1 MGGGILKK
9 VLTGFVVLLL
19 IITASNMILKKSS
32 NKTASVNTEAIES
45 TLVKSMEETKAE
57 KKKLEQFLTKSAKE
71 LKDNGFKVGLGF
83 SHEERNVTVQVQ
95 NKAFLEAN
103 KTNIEKIIHNMANM
117 IGFQN
122 YTVDFLVLDNY
133 PALSEED
140 EKQRETMMQ
149 VIEEISAL
157 LKEKGCPSNSIS
169 TNSNNEILIEM
180 QGMKE
185 DFGKSKEIEDLEK
198 IIDQTILSK
207 MDLEYT
213 VKIQKKSES
222 AIRDQQW
229 QPIFSAISEET
240 NKRFK
245 EYRGFAY
252 SFHPEPLQII
262 IKTNIHSSK
271 WFGNSDKKINQITEY
286 VDKIIEL
293 KREELSIEEIPY
305 EIIIRDKND
314 REIKQ

>member
-1 MGGGILKK
+1 
-9 VLTGFVVLLL
+9 
-19 IITASNMILKKSS
+19 MILKKDS
-32 NKTASVNTEAIES
+32 NKTASVNTEALES
-45 TLVKSMEETKAE
+45 KLVKSMEETKAE
-57 KKKLEQFLTKSAKE
+57 KKKLELFLSKSSQALNDK
-71 LKDNGFKVGLGF
+71 GYQAGIGF

-103 KTNIEKIIHNMANM
+103 KTNIEKIIHNTAKK

-122 YTVDFLVLDNY
+122 YTVDFLALDNY
-133 PALSEED
+133 PVLSEED
-140 EKQRETMMQ
+140 EKQRKTMME
-149 VIEEISAL
+149 VVGEISAL
-157 LKEKGCPSNSIS
+157 LKERESPPNSIS

-185 DFGKSKEIEDLEK
+185 YFGKSKEIEELEK
-198 IIDQTILSK
+198 FIDQTILQK
-207 MDLEYT
+207 TDLEYT
-213 VKIQKKSES
+213 VRIQKKSEI

-229 QPIFSAISEET
+229 QPILSAISEET
-240 NKRFK
+240 KKRFK

-286 VDKIIEL
+286 VDKIIES

-314 REIKQ
+314 KEVK

>member
-1 MGGGILKK
+1 MGGDILKK

-19 IITASNMILKKSS
+19 IITASNMILKKDS

-45 TLVKSMEETKAE
+45 TLVKSMEETKEE
-57 KKKLEQFLTKSAKE
+57 KKKLELFLTKSSQALNDK
-71 LKDNGFKVGLGF
+71 GYQAGIGF

-103 KTNIEKIIHNMANM
+103 KTNIEKIIHNTAKK

-122 YTVDFLVLDNY
+122 YTVDFLALDNY
-133 PALSEED
+133 PVLSEED
-140 EKQRETMMQ
+140 EKQRKTMME
-149 VIEEISAL
+149 VVGEISAL
-157 LKEKGCPSNSIS
+157 LKERESPPNSIS

-185 DFGKSKEIEDLEK
+185 DFGKSKEIEELEK
-198 IIDQTILSK
+198 FIDQTILQK
-207 MDLEYT
+207 TDLEYT
-213 VKIQKKSES
+213 VRIQKKSEI

-229 QPIFSAISEET
+229 QPILSAISEET
-240 NKRFK
+240 KKRFK

-314 REIKQ
+314 KEVK

>member
-1 MGGGILKK
+1 MGGDILKK

-19 IITASNMILKKSS
+19 IITASNMILKKDS
-32 NKTASVNTEAIES
+32 NKTASVNTEALES
-45 TLVKSMEETKAE
+45 KLVKSMEETKAE
-57 KKKLEQFLTKSAKE
+57 KKKLELFLSKSSQALNDK
-71 LKDNGFKVGLGF
+71 GYQAGIGF

-103 KTNIEKIIHNMANM
+103 KTNIEKIIHNTAKK

-122 YTVDFLVLDNY
+122 YTVDFLALDNY
-133 PALSEED
+133 PVLSEED
-140 EKQRETMMQ
+140 EKQRKTMME
-149 VIEEISAL
+149 VVGEISAL
-157 LKEKGCPSNSIS
+157 LKEREYPPNSIS
-169 TNSNNEILIEM
+169 INSNNEILIEM
-180 QGMKE
+180 QGMNE
-185 DFGKSKEIEDLEK
+185 ELEK
-198 IIDQTILSK
+198 FIDQTILQK
-207 MDLEYT
+207 TDLEYT
-213 VKIQKKSES
+213 VRIQKKSEI

-229 QPIFSAISEET
+229 QPILSAIREET

-271 WFGNSDKKINQITEY
+271 WFGNSGKKINQITEY

-314 REIKQ
+314 KEVK

>member
-1 MGGGILKK
+1 MKK

-19 IITASNMILKKSS
+19 IITASNMILKKDS

-57 KKKLEQFLTKSAKE
+57 KKKLELFLTKSSQALNDK
-71 LKDNGFKVGLGF
+71 GYQAGIGF

-103 KTNIEKIIHNMANM
+103 KTNIEKIIHNTAKK

-122 YTVDFLVLDNY
+122 YTVDFLALDNY

-140 EKQRETMMQ
+140 EKQRKTMME
-149 VIEEISAL
+149 VIGEISAL
-157 LKEKGCPSNSIS
+157 LKEREYPPNSIS

-185 DFGKSKEIEDLEK
+185 DFGKSKEIEELEK
-198 IIDQTILSK
+198 FIDQTILQK
-207 MDLEYT
+207 TDLEYT
-213 VKIQKKSES
+213 VRIQKKSES

-229 QPIFSAISEET
+229 QPILSAISEET

-314 REIKQ
+314 KAVK

>member
-1 MGGGILKK
+1 M
-9 VLTGFVVLLL
+9 
-19 IITASNMILKKSS
+19 
-32 NKTASVNTEAIES
+32 
-45 TLVKSMEETKAE
+45 
-57 KKKLEQFLTKSAKE
+57 
-71 LKDNGFKVGLGF
+71 
-83 SHEERNVTVQVQ
+83 QVQ

-140 EKQRETMMQ
+140 EKQRETMME

-157 LKEKGCPSNSIS
+157 LKERGNPSISIS

-207 MDLEYT
+207 TDLEYT

-229 QPIFSAISEET
+229 QPILSAISEET

-262 IKTNIHSSK
+262 IKTNIPSSK

>member
-1 MGGGILKK
+1 MKK

-19 IITASNMILKKSS
+19 IITASNMILKKDS

-45 TLVKSMEETKAE
+45 TLVKSMEETKEE
-57 KKKLEQFLTKSAKE
+57 KKKLELFLTKSSQALNDK
-71 LKDNGFKVGLGF
+71 GYQAGIGF

-103 KTNIEKIIHNMANM
+103 KTNIEKIIHNTAKK

-122 YTVDFLVLDNY
+122 YTVDFLALDNY
-133 PALSEED
+133 PVLSEED
-140 EKQRETMMQ
+140 EKQRKTM
-149 VIEEISAL
+149 VEVVGEISAL
-157 LKEKGCPSNSIS
+157 LKEREYPPNSIS
-169 TNSNNEILIEM
+169 TNLNNEILIEM

-185 DFGKSKEIEDLEK
+185 DFGKSKEIEELEK
-198 IIDQTILSK
+198 FIDQTILQK
-207 MDLEYT
+207 TDLEYT
-213 VKIQKKSES
+213 VRIQKKSEI

-229 QPIFSAISEET
+229 QPILSTISEET
-240 NKRFK
+240 KKRFK

-314 REIKQ
+314 KEVK

>member
-1 MGGGILKK
+1 
-9 VLTGFVVLLL
+9 
-19 IITASNMILKKSS
+19 MILKKDS

-57 KKKLEQFLTKSAKE
+57 KKKLELFLTKSSQALNDK
-71 LKDNGFKVGLGF
+71 GYQAGIGF

-103 KTNIEKIIHNMANM
+103 KTNIEKIIHNTAKK

-122 YTVDFLVLDNY
+122 YTVDFLALDNY

-140 EKQRETMMQ
+140 EKQRKTMME
-149 VIEEISAL
+149 VIGEISAL
-157 LKEKGCPSNSIS
+157 LKEREYPPNSIS

-185 DFGKSKEIEDLEK
+185 DFGKSKEIEELEK
-198 IIDQTILSK
+198 FIDQTILQK
-207 MDLEYT
+207 TDLEYT
-213 VKIQKKSES
+213 VRIQKKSES

-229 QPIFSAISEET
+229 QPILSAISEET

-314 REIKQ
+314 KAVK

>member
-1 MGGGILKK
+1 MKK

-19 IITASNMILKKSS
+19 IITASNMLLKKNS
-32 NKTASVNTEAIES
+32 NKSASVNTEAIES
-45 TLVKSMEETKAE
+45 TLVKSMEETKEE
-57 KKKLEQFLTKSAKE
+57 KKKLELFLTKSSQALNDKGYQA
-71 LKDNGFKVGLGF
+71 NIGF

-95 NKAFLEAN
+95 NNSFLEAN
-103 KTNIEKIIHNMANM
+103 KTNIEKIIHNTAKK

-122 YTVDFLVLDNY
+122 YTVDFLALDNY

-140 EKQRETMMQ
+140 EKQRKTMME
-149 VIEEISAL
+149 VIGEISAL
-157 LKEKGCPSNSIS
+157 LKEREYPPNSIS

-207 MDLEYT
+207 TDLEYT

-240 NKRFK
+240 NKRL
-245 EYRGFAY
+245 
-252 SFHPEPLQII
+252 SL
-262 IKTNIHSSK
+262 IH
-271 WFGNSDKKINQITEY
+271 I
-286 VDKIIEL
+286 
-293 KREELSIEEIPY
+293 
-305 EIIIRDKND
+305 
-314 REIKQ
+314 

>member
-1 MGGGILKK
+1 M
-9 VLTGFVVLLL
+9 
-19 IITASNMILKKSS
+19 
-32 NKTASVNTEAIES
+32 
-45 TLVKSMEETKAE
+45 ME
-57 KKKLEQFLTKSAKE
+57 
-71 LKDNGFKVGLGF
+71 
-83 SHEERNVTVQVQ
+83 
-95 NKAFLEAN
+95 
-103 KTNIEKIIHNMANM
+103 
-117 IGFQN
+117 
-122 YTVDFLVLDNY
+122 
-133 PALSEED
+133 
-140 EKQRETMMQ
+140 

-157 LKEKGCPSNSIS
+157 LKERGYPSNSIS

-180 QGMKE
+180 QGMKK
-185 DFGKSKEIEDLEK
+185 DFGESKETEELEK

-207 MDLEYT
+207 TDLEYT

-229 QPIFSAISEET
+229 RLIFSAISEET

-271 WFGNSDKKINQITEY
+271 WFGNSDKKINQIREY

-314 REIKQ
+314 KEVK

>member
-1 MGGGILKK
+1 M
-9 VLTGFVVLLL
+9 
-19 IITASNMILKKSS
+19 
-32 NKTASVNTEAIES
+32 
-45 TLVKSMEETKAE
+45 
-57 KKKLEQFLTKSAKE
+57 
-71 LKDNGFKVGLGF
+71 
-83 SHEERNVTVQVQ
+83 QVQ

-103 KTNIEKIIHNMANM
+103 KTNIEKIIHNTANM

-122 YTVDFLVLDNY
+122 YTVDFLALDNY

-140 EKQRETMMQ
+140 EKQRETMME

-157 LKEKGCPSNSIS
+157 LKERGCPSNSIS

-207 MDLEYT
+207 TDLEYT

-314 REIKQ
+314 REIK